1 MGPAIGWSYGPTRD
15 VSEELTLQVGGR
27 EPECVDLLFLGLV
40 YIYIAK

>member
-27 EPECVDLLFLGLV
+27 EPEWVDLLFGLAST
-40 YIYIAK
+40 IT